1 MTFEEINGMTFLEFL
16 RKCKEAGAEVKAEE
30 EQEEGQEKEK
40 DD

>member
-30 EQEEGQEKEK
+30 EQEGEE